1 MWNKYEYV
9 QFAKFCC
16 LFCCQECR
24 NYLFLYFLY
33 LDIFLYYLYKL
44 CVDFHTFYG
53 AILHKFIF
61 DMFNCFF
68 NNGSAFFECYFS
80 SDHSCSIFVLIS
92 VLCYHFLNTL
102 QFENK
107 RKKVGTFVKLTFL
120 YWFVSCLTFL
130 ASIFM
135 FPFSFVLLF
144 CVSDKLLWRILSIST
159 FFAMAYVLK
168 KRRVFANKVKVVYS
182 KSNIM

>member
-1 MWNKYEYV
+1 MSMYNLPNFVAFSVVKNAETIC
-9 QFAKFCC
+9 FCT
-16 LFCCQECR
+16 
-24 NYLFLYFLY
+24 FLY
-33 LDIFLYYLYKL
+33 LIF
-44 CVDFHTFYG
+44 
-53 AILHKFIF
+53 FIIF
-61 DMFNCFF
+61 IQIVCGFSHVLWCYFTQNYFWYIFNCFF
-68 NNGSAFFECYFS
+68 NNGSAFFEYYFS

-130 ASIFM
+130 VSIFM

-159 FFAMAYVLK
+159 FVAMAYVLK
-168 KRRVFANKVKVVYS
+168 KRRFFANRVKVVYS
-182 KSNIM
+182 